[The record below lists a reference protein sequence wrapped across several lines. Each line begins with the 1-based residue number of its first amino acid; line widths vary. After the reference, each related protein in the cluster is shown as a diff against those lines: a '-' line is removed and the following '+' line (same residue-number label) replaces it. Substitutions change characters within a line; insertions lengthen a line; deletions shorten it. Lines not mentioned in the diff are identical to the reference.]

1 MLQRVYGITFPDK
14 ESMKDYQHRME
25 EAKKRDHRLLG
36 TQQELFFF
44 DRMSPG
50 SCFFL
55 PNGARVYNT
64 LVEVG
69 ILLAAMLHIMEAV
82 YNSVI
87 QWRGGSICISV
98 MRLVKVCDDSSI
110 HHVQHPAWY
119 VASDNALPFLMH
131 PSSPILCKRF
141 IHQYM
146 CTINQCFGSAAV
158 FTAGQPH
165 HALQLLCNTIAES
178 HLF

>member
-1 MLQRVYGITFPDK
+1 
-14 ESMKDYQHRME
+14 MKDYQHRME

-69 ILLAAMLHIMEAV
+69 SVIAAMLHIMEALR
-82 YNSVI
+82 NVI
-87 QWRGGSICISV
+87 VKCLADSICISA
-98 MRLVKVCDDSSI
+98 
-110 HHVQHPAWY
+110 VQHGVVKMCMLPLECAW
-119 VASDNALPFLMH
+119 S
-131 PSSPILCKRF
+131 
-141 IHQYM
+141 HQ
-146 CTINQCFGSAAV
+146 SA
-158 FTAGQPH
+158 
-165 HALQLLCNTIAES
+165 
-178 HLF
+178 